1 MNTEAPASEQ
11 KNAYLGTENV
21 GRLLL
26 KFSVP
31 CVTSM
36 LVSAL
41 YNIVDQIFIGQGVG
55 YLGNAATTVVYPF
68 TVIALALALLIG
80 DGSAALLSLS
90 LGRGERKT
98 GSRCIGN
105 GIVLTVAV
113 SLVLTVLGFVFEDA
127 ILTLFGV
134 TEGCYQYA
142 RDYMTVIL
150 FGIPFYVFTSSANGQ
165 IRADGAPKYAMIST
179 AVGAVINLIGDP
191 LAIFVFNQ
199 GVRGAAIA
207 TIAGQIVSAIISA
220 LYFRR
225 PRSFTL
231 DQSSFRLNG
240 HIVRQICQLGISS
253 FIIQVAIVIIMT
265 VANNSIGRY
274 GPLSEYG
281 ADIPLSAIGIVM
293 KVFAI
298 VISFAVGIA
307 VGGQPIVG
315 FNYGARRYGR
325 VRKTFK
331 YIILSN
337 IVVGLIATVLFELC
351 PQAIVSLFGNES
363 ALYNEYACMCFRIF
377 LCAIVFT
384 CLSKACSI
392 FLQSIGRPVGSTILA
407 VARDVVFFVP
417 GVLLLSA
424 SAGVTGMLWA
434 APISDVLSILLA
446 VLLIALEFR
455 SMRRLEAAGR

>member
-1 MNTEAPASEQ
+1 M
-11 KNAYLGTENV
+11 
-21 GRLLL
+21 
-26 KFSVP
+26 
-31 CVTSM
+31 
-36 LVSAL
+36 
-41 YNIVDQIFIGQGVG
+41 
-55 YLGNAATTVVYPF
+55 
-68 TVIALALALLIG
+68 
-80 DGSAALLSLS
+80 
-90 LGRGERKT
+90 
-98 GSRCIGN
+98 
-105 GIVLTVAV
+105 
-113 SLVLTVLGFVFEDA
+113 
-127 ILTLFGV
+127 
-134 TEGCYQYA
+134 
-142 RDYMTVIL
+142 
-150 FGIPFYVFTSSANGQ
+150 
-165 IRADGAPKYAMIST
+165 
-179 AVGAVINLIGDP
+179 
-191 LAIFVFNQ
+191 
-199 GVRGAAIA
+199 
-207 TIAGQIVSAIISA
+207 
-220 LYFRR
+220 
-225 PRSFTL
+225 
-231 DQSSFRLNG
+231 
-240 HIVRQICQLGISS
+240 
-253 FIIQVAIVIIMT
+253 
-265 VANNSIGRY
+265 
-274 GPLSEYG
+274 
-281 ADIPLSAIGIVM
+281 
-293 KVFAI
+293 
-298 VISFAVGIA
+298 GIA

-315 FNYGARRYGR
+315 FNYGARRYSR